1 MNLGYVKHGDYYVPN
16 IKLQAKNTN
25 YKIGKYGRL
34 RERYL
39 KENKPGFYDYLLMT
53 GELPK
58 HINLIDKEAKSQVN
72 YLIKQ
77 ISKKEKLN
85 ENLKNTEPLT
95 WVGIMNN
102 IKNQA
107 EEIVINQLI
116 FNKKTK
122 EKRYD
127 L

>member
-1 MNLGYVKHGDYYVPN
+1 MNFKYIKNGDYYIPN
-16 IKLQAKNTN
+16 IKLSTPNTN

-39 KENKPGFYDYLLMT
+39 KENKPGFYNHLLMA

-58 HINLIDKEAKSQVN
+58 HINLIDKEAKRQVN

-85 ENLKNTEPLT
+85 ENLKNTDPLT

-107 EEIVINQLI
+107 EEIVINELI
-116 FNKKTK
+116 FN
-122 EKRYD
+122 
-127 L
+127 